1 MSICAIVT
9 DIEGTTTPIAFVHE
23 VLFPY
28 ARARL
33 AEFCLAHADE
43 PEVAAAL
50 AGARALAG
58 TPDLDIEGTIALL
71 AQWMDEDRKAGPLKI
86 LQGLI
91 WQAGYEEGVL
101 KSQVYEDAAG
111 LLICW
116 QTQGLKL
123 YVYSSGSVAAQK
135 LLFGFSD
142 KGDLTPLFSGYFD
155 TAIGAKAE
163 AGSYSAIAKELGFA
177 PADILFLT
185 DMQGEVDAARAAG
198 FSVAR
203 IDRTLDIDAAHT
215 ENGVLVAGS
224 FGPVDLQLVQFSG
237 AKEAQA

>member
-1 MSICAIVT
+1 MTIRAIVT

-33 AEFCLAHADE
+33 AEFCVAHADE

-50 AGARALAG
+50 AAARELAG
-58 TPDLDIEGTIALL
+58 APDLHLDGTITLL
-71 AQWMDEDRKAGPLKI
+71 AQWMDEDRKAGPLKT

-101 KSQVYEDAAG
+101 KGQVYEDAAA
-111 LLICW
+111 LLLCW

-135 LLFGFSD
+135 LIFGHSD
-142 KGDLTPLFSGYFD
+142 QGDLTPLFSGYFD
-155 TAIGAKAE
+155 TAIGAKVE
-163 AGSYSAIAKELGFA
+163 AGSYATIAREISVA
-177 PADILFLT
+177 PVEILFLT
-185 DMQGEVDAARAAG
+185 DMSAEVDAARAAG
-198 FSVAR
+198 LQVAR
-203 IDRTLDIDAAHT
+203 IDRAMGVDEAHD
-215 ENGVLVAGS
+215 EDGVFVAGS
-224 FGPVDLQLVQFSG
+224 FGPVDLKIVQ
-237 AKEAQA
+237 AQA